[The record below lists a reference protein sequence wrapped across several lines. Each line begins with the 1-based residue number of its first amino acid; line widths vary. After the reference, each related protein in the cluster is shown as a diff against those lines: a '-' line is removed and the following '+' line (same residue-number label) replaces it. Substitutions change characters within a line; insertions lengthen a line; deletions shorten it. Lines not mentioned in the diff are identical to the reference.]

1 MSENNVRQLLHG
13 INPVPLMTN
22 HTNFE
27 VEDED
32 EEFVIEKILGKNNV
46 MKNVMTF
53 CLFIFCVLK
62 MLSYRLSKCKG
73 FHILSTKEVNDY
85 NVDQPMYSWIIG
97 IIY

>member
-22 HTNFE
+22 HTNFK

-46 MKNVMTF
+46 MKNVIRTGTPPEYQ
-53 CLFIFCVLK
+53 VLIQYK
-62 MLSYRLSKCKG
+62 YIK
-73 FHILSTKEVNDY
+73 
-85 NVDQPMYSWIIG
+85 
-97 IIY
+97 

>member
-22 HTNFE
+22 HTNFK

-46 MKNVMTF
+46 MKNVISGT
-53 CLFIFCVLK
+53 
-62 MLSYRLSKCKG
+62 
-73 FHILSTKEVNDY
+73 
-85 NVDQPMYSWIIG
+85 P
-97 IIY
+97 